1 MFEGIAGILGGYAA
15 LAVLWPSLWGL
26 AMAPPLVY
34 LVARYRLYREN
45 AGPDTQVGLKVLL
58 AHFAY
63 GSYQMALLGLT
74 LLVYGLLTN
83 KVGDV
88 RETILR
94 TATGL
99 LLPSVFLLAM
109 LLFTLRRTNHKQQPF
124 VTRMYVGLNRFH
136 VGFAFAFAVYFVAQ
150 TLVQRSK
157 DVDSEVA
164 SIAWSILLVYTAA
177 LGFEVLR
184 VRDELKRP
192 HVPALPAPSLG
203 SPPLPP
209 PPPPA

>member
-1 MFEGIAGILGGYAA
+1 MFEGMAGILGGYAA

-26 AMAPPLVY
+26 ALAPPLVY

-45 AGPDTQVGLKVLL
+45 VGPDAHLGLKVLL
-58 AHFAY
+58 AHFTY
-63 GSYQMALLGLT
+63 CSYQVALLGLT
-74 LLVYGLLTN
+74 LFVYGLLTN
-83 KVGDV
+83 KIGET

-99 LLPSVFLLAM
+99 LLPSAVLLA
-109 LLFTLRRTNHKQQPF
+109 LLLLTLRRTNHKQQPF

-136 VGFAFAFAVYFVAQ
+136 VGAAFAFAVYFVAQ

-164 SIAWSILLVYTAA
+164 SIAWSMLLVYAAA

-184 VRDELKRP
+184 VRDELKT
-192 HVPALPAPSLG
+192 PA
-203 SPPLPP
+203 PP
-209 PPPPA
+209 PPPPPPPPTQ